1 MSAPVVTVY
10 TSAACPACAM
20 TKRHL
25 DKRGIAFTEVA
36 LDADDATLAAA
47 AELGLRQAPIVCVS
61 TRPLTRRT
69 AEGQPPGEQ
78 CWDGYRPDRI
88 DALAGAR

>member
-1 MSAPVVTVY
+1 MVTVY
-10 TSAACPACAM
+10 TSVSCPACAM

-25 DKRGIAFTEVA
+25 DKRGIAFTEVT

-61 TRPLTRRT
+61 TQPPTRRT
-69 AEGQPPGEQ
+69 PGNQPAGEQ